1 MNIKNKQKKLNY
13 LFELVEANDIDSI
26 KLFFTNYPIFKENHK
41 YLVATNGWHPWLFAA
56 RFGYSEMLQY
66 FIETFRLHENVAGSS
81 AADLM
86 SNLILLTIHSGSL
99 NTMYYLALF
108 VQPDIRKING
118 YLINAVLLEKLK
130 LCVYF
135 IVKGSYIVDMVTPKK
150 FETNIKCFCY
160 NCYYTIE
167 GDSNI
172 HYYNKNGEAIQFD
185 TDKMI
190 KVIDNKQCP
199 YYLKV
204 IHLFKSFNQ
213 YLLSEISKKGFVQNN
228 RIGTNYFKVMDTVDN
243 STYLNNIVTGYFI

>member
-13 LFELVEANDIDSI
+13 LFELVESNDIEGI
-26 KLFFTNYPIFKENHK
+26 RLFFTNYPIFKENHK

-66 FIETFRLHENVAGSS
+66 FIETFKLNESSAGNS

-99 NTMYYLALF
+99 NTMYYLAMF
-108 VQPDIRKING
+108 VQPDVRKING

-135 IVKGSYIVDMVTPKK
+135 IVKGAYIVDLVTPKK
-150 FETNIKCFCY
+150 FDIQIKCICY
-160 NCYYTIE
+160 NCNYTIE
-167 GDSNI
+167 ADGNL
-172 HYYNKNGEAIQFD
+172 HYHNKNGETIQYES
-185 TDKMI
+185 DKII
-190 KVIDNKQCP
+190 KVVDNKQCP
-199 YYLKV
+199 YYLKI

-213 YLLSEISKKGFVQNN
+213 YLLNEISKKGFTQNN
-228 RIGTNYFKVMDTVDN
+228 KIGTNYFKVMDTVDN
-243 STYLNNIVTGYFI
+243 STYLNNIVTSYFI